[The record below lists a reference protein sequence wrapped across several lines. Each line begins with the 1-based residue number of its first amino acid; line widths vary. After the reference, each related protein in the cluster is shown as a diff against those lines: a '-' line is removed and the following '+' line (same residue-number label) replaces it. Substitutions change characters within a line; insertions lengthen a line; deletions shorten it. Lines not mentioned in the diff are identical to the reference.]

1 MLILVGEIFKNRSGV
16 CTNPL
21 ATGHL
26 VSVRHVL
33 EHAGG
38 KIAATGILAALGTLI
53 GP

>member
-1 MLILVGEIFKNRSGV
+1 VKFLKIAAASAQTHSLDKR
-16 CTNPL
+16 
-21 ATGHL
+21 TGHL